1 MRCTVTRVY
10 KSGRG
15 QRIGNTEH
23 TTEYTTEQNAVLDY
37 ESELWKAAIRGETD
51 LILLT
56 LNYGC
61 EVKRGTYFGLA
72 G

>member
-1 MRCTVTRVY
+1 MRYTVTRVY

-23 TTEYTTEQNAVLDY
+23 TTEQNAVLDY
-37 ESELWKAAIRGETD
+37 ESELWKAAIRGKTD

>member
-1 MRCTVTRVY
+1 MRYTVTRVY

-15 QRIGNTEH
+15 QRIGN
-23 TTEYTTEQNAVLDY
+23 TEYTTEQNAVLDY